1 MEQPRMFDPADETP
15 GAAGRAA
22 PRGEGAKPG
31 VPRRA
36 ARKKPRVARPTRGK
50 SKLPDDGAALFLGWE
65 GTEHV
70 PTLGFKPA
78 TAGKPAPVPLT
89 YGGDGHLMTVAPTGA
104 GKGVGLIIPAL
115 LTYPGSVIVT
125 DIKGENYQVT
135 ARYRREMGQQVVVL
149 DPFGLVTAKDK
160 GDRLNP
166 FDLFKVPGSDPES
179 DAEMLAAQ
187 LAVGHE
193 FSSDRY
199 WEDTG
204 RGLVA
209 GLVADVATSSP
220 PDKRNLVTLRELLYN
235 DDLDYTL
242 AVALDTRKKSMSPL
256 ARDEFVAYLA
266 APSDKTRP
274 CIRTTAT
281 TFVKCLGSS
290 AVSKSLEKSTF
301 DLCDLLHNK
310 PMTIYLVL
318 PPEKLLS
325 HRGLMRLW
333 VVTLMTVVMRRTRLP
348 RQRTLFLLDEAAQ
361 LGSLDLLPQAV
372 SLLRGYGLQVWTF
385 WQDLSQLM
393 KLYPANWE
401 AVVNNAAVLQAFGVP
416 GHAAR
421 VGWRVALGEADAQ
434 LASELHAD
442 EMLVAITGQ
451 PITRHT
457 RANYLRDKAFS
468 GRFDANQRFLG
479 LEN

>member
-1 MEQPRMFDPADETP
+1 MEQFPMIDPAEET
-15 GAAGRAA
+15 A
-22 PRGEGAKPG
+22 RGQKA
-31 VPRRA
+31 RRK
-36 ARKKPRVARPTRGK
+36 RKPRTARSVPGK
-50 SKLPDDGAALFLGWE
+50 AKLPDDGSALFLGWD

-70 PTLGFKPA
+70 PTLGFKPSSA
-78 TAGKPAPVPLT
+78 REEARPALT
-89 YGGDGHLMTVAPTGA
+89 YPGDGHLMTIAPTGA
-104 GKGVGLIIPAL
+104 GKGVGAIIPAL

-160 GDRLNP
+160 ADRLNP

-179 DAEMLAAQ
+179 DAEMIAAQ

-193 FSSDRY
+193 FTSDRY

-209 GLVADVATSSP
+209 GLVADIATSYSLE
-220 PDKRNLVTLRELLYN
+220 KRNLCSLREMLYN

-242 AVALDTRKKSMSPL
+242 AVALDTRKKTMSPL
-256 ARDEFVAYLA
+256 ARDEFIAYLA

-290 AVSKSLEKSTF
+290 AVSRSLERSTF
-301 DLCDLLHNK
+301 DLCDLLNNK

-333 VVTLMTVVMRRTRLP
+333 VVTLLTTVMRRNRLP
-348 RQRTLFLLDEAAQ
+348 KQRTLFLLDEAAQ

-393 KLYPANWE
+393 RLYPTNWE
-401 AVVNNAAVLQAFGVP
+401 AIVNNAAVLQAFGVP

-421 VGWRVALGEADAQ
+421 VGWRTVLGDMEAQ

-457 RANYLRDKAFS
+457 RANYLRDAAFK
-468 GRFDANQRFLG
+468 GRFDSNHRFLS
-479 LEN
+479 LDM

>member
-1 MEQPRMFDPADETP
+1 MFDPAEDAPEP
-15 GAAGRAA
+15 GRTGRRKA
-22 PRGEGAKPG
+22 PRDGAGK
-31 VPRRA
+31 A
-36 ARKKPRVARPTRGK
+36 TRQSRGRTRNK
-50 SKLPDDGAALFLGWE
+50 KLPDDGSALFLGWD
-65 GTEHV
+65 GTDHV
-70 PTLGFKPA
+70 PTLGFKP
-78 TAGKPAPVPLT
+78 TASSPAKKALT

-135 ARYRREMGQQVVVL
+135 ARYRRALGQQVVVL
-149 DPFGLVTAKDK
+149 DPFGLVAPRDK
-160 GDRLNP
+160 ADKLNP
-166 FDLFKVPGSDPES
+166 FDLFKVPGSDAES

-220 PDKRNLVTLRELLYN
+220 PDKRNLCTLRELLYD

-281 TFVKCLGSS
+281 TFVKCLGST
-290 AVSKSLEKSTF
+290 AVSKCLEKSTF
-301 DLCDLLHNK
+301 DLCDLLNNK

-325 HRGLMRLW
+325 HRALLRLW
-333 VVTLMTVVMRRTRLP
+333 VVTLMTVVMRRARLP
-348 RQRTLFLLDEAAQ
+348 KQRTLFLLDEAAQ

-372 SLLRGYGLQVWTF
+372 SLLRGYGLQLWTF
-385 WQDLSQLM
+385 WQDLSQM
-393 KLYPANWE
+393 IRLYPHNWE
-401 AVVNNAAVLQAFGVP
+401 SLVNNAAVLQVFGVP
-416 GHAAR
+416 GHASR
-421 VGWRVALGEADAQ
+421 HTWRAILGEADAQ
-434 LASELHAD
+434 LASELHPD
-442 EMLVAITGQ
+442 EMLVAITGKG
-451 PITRHT
+451 TARHT
-457 RANYLRDKAFS
+457 RANYLTDKAFAK
-468 GRFDANQRFLG
+468 RFDANQRFLG
-479 LEN
+479 LEK

>member
-1 MEQPRMFDPADETP
+1 M
-15 GAAGRAA
+15 
-22 PRGEGAKPG
+22 
-31 VPRRA
+31 
-36 ARKKPRVARPTRGK
+36 
-50 SKLPDDGAALFLGWE
+50 
-65 GTEHV
+65 
-70 PTLGFKPA
+70 
-78 TAGKPAPVPLT
+78 PLT

-104 GKGVGLIIPAL
+104 GKGVGLIIPAP

-135 ARYRREMGQQVVVL
+135 ARYRRQMGQQVVVL

-160 GDRLNP
+160 ADKLNP

-209 GLVADVATSSP
+209 GLIADVATSSTL
-220 PDKRNLVTLRELLYN
+220 DKRNLVTLRELLYN

-301 DLCDLLHNK
+301 DLCDLLHSK

-325 HRGLMRLW
+325 HRGLLRLW
-333 VVTLMTVVMRRTRLP
+333 VVTLMTVVMRRSRLP
-348 RQRTLFLLDEAAQ
+348 KQRTLFLLDEAAQ

-385 WQDLSQLM
+385 WQDLSQLI
-393 KLYPANWE
+393 KLYPNNWE

-421 VGWRVALGEADAQ
+421 VGWRVALGGPTRGERTPPRRDARRDDRPAD
-434 LASELHAD
+434 HA
-442 EMLVAITGQ
+442 
-451 PITRHT
+451 HT
-457 RANYLRDKAFS
+457 RAITSPTRRFPAASTRTSGSWGWRSECFVEIGTRMTRDEATRMKRIRVRRAARKPGCARNYRRAYAAA
-468 GRFDANQRFLG
+468 RFDPR
-479 LEN
+479 

>member
-1 MEQPRMFDPADETP
+1 MSESAEDVP
-15 GAAGRAA
+15 GGPAAGRRQPRAA
-22 PRGEGAKPG
+22 QKRKPRGA
-31 VPRRA
+31 
-36 ARKKPRVARPTRGK
+36 
-50 SKLPDDGAALFLGWE
+50 SKLPDDGSALFLGWD
-65 GTEHV
+65 GTDHN
-70 PTLGFKPA
+70 PTLGFMP
-78 TAGKPAPVPLT
+78 TSGRNPVRDSLT
-89 YGGDGHLMTVAPTGA
+89 YAGDGHLMTIAPTGA
-104 GKGVGLIIPAL
+104 GKGVGVIIPAL

-135 ARYRREMGQQVVVL
+135 ARRRREMGQQVIVL
-149 DPFGLVTAKDK
+149 DPFGLVTPRDK
-160 GDRLNP
+160 ADKLNP

-220 PDKRNLVTLRELLYN
+220 PEKRNLVTLREMLYN

-242 AVALDTRKKSMSPL
+242 AVALDTRKKTMSPL

-290 AVSKSLEKSTF
+290 SVSRSLEKSTF
-301 DLCDLLHNK
+301 DLNDLLNNK

-325 HRGLMRLW
+325 HRGLLRLW
-333 VVTLMTVVMRRTRLP
+333 VVTLMTVVMRRNRLP

-401 AVVNNAAVLQAFGVP
+401 ALVNNAAVLQAFGVP

-421 VGWRVALGEADAQ
+421 HGWRSVLGDADAL
-434 LASELHAD
+434 LASELHPD
-442 EMLVAITGQ
+442 EMLVAVTGQ
-451 PITRHT
+451 PTARHT
-457 RANYLRDKAFS
+457 RANYLRDKPFV
-468 GRFDANQRFLG
+468 GRFDPNQRFLG
-479 LEN
+479 LEK

>member
-1 MEQPRMFDPADETP
+1 MSDPADD
-15 GAAGRAA
+15 A
-22 PRGEGAKPG
+22 PRP
-31 VPRRA
+31 A
-36 ARKKPRVARPTRGK
+36 ARRRRTPRKKAGSPP
-50 SKLPDDGAALFLGWE
+50 LPDDGSALFLGWA
-65 GTEHV
+65 GTDHA
-70 PTLGFKPA
+70 PTLGFNP
-78 TAGKPAPVPLT
+78 TASRQAARDPLT
-89 YGGDGHLMTVAPTGA
+89 YAGDGHLMTVAPTGA

-135 ARYRREMGQQVVVL
+135 ARYRRELGQQVVVL
-149 DPFGLVTAKDK
+149 DPFGLVANKDK
-160 GDRLNP
+160 ADKLNP

-179 DAEMLAAQ
+179 DAEMIASQ

-220 PDKRNLVTLRELLYN
+220 PERRNLCSLRELLYN

-242 AVALDTRKKSMSPL
+242 AVALDTRKKTMSPL

-266 APSDKTRP
+266 APADKTRP

-281 TFVKCLGSS
+281 TFVKCLGST
-290 AVSKSLEKSTF
+290 AVSRSLERSTF
-301 DLCDLLHNK
+301 DLCDLLRNK

-325 HRGLMRLW
+325 HRGLLRLW

-348 RQRTLFLLDEAAQ
+348 KQRTLFLLDEAAQ

-385 WQDLSQLM
+385 WQDLSQLI
-393 KLYPANWE
+393 KLYPSNWE

-421 VGWRVALGEADAQ
+421 VGWRAVLGDADAQ
-434 LASELHAD
+434 LAGELHPD
-442 EMLVAITGQ
+442 EMLVAVTGR
-451 PITRHT
+451 TTARHT
-457 RANYLRDKAFS
+457 RANYLTDRPFA
-468 GRFDANQRFLG
+468 GRFDPNHRFAG
-479 LEN
+479 HEM

>member
-1 MEQPRMFDPADETP
+1 MPDPDE
-15 GAAGRAA
+15 A
-22 PRGEGAKPG
+22 
-31 VPRRA
+31 
-36 ARKKPRVARPTRGK
+36 PTRGK
-50 SKLPDDGAALFLGWE
+50 KAARKRPARTPKAPGSNLPDDGAALFLGWD

-70 PTLGFKPA
+70 PTLGFRPS
-78 TAGKPAPVPLT
+78 AGSDPTRPPLT
-89 YGGDGHLMTVAPTGA
+89 YGGDGHLMTIAPTGA
-104 GKGVGLIIPAL
+104 GKGVGAIIPAL

-135 ARYRREMGQQVVVL
+135 ARYRRDLGQQVVVL

-160 GDRLNP
+160 GDKLNP
-166 FDLFKVPGSDPES
+166 FDLFKVPGSDLES
-179 DAEMLAAQ
+179 DAEMIAAQ

-220 PDKRNLVTLRELLYN
+220 PDKRNLCALREMLYN

-242 AVALDTRKKSMSPL
+242 AVALDTRKKTMSPL

-290 AVSKSLEKSTF
+290 AVSRSLERSTF
-301 DLCDLLHNK
+301 DLCDLLNNK

-333 VVTLMTVVMRRTRLP
+333 VVTLMTTVMRRTRLP
-348 RQRTLFLLDEAAQ
+348 KQRTLFLLDEAAQ

-372 SLLRGYGLQVWTF
+372 SLLRGYGLQLWTF

-393 KLYPANWE
+393 KLYPNNWE
-401 AVVNNAAVLQAFGVP
+401 AIVNNAAVLQAFGVP

-421 VGWRVALGEADAQ
+421 VGWRSVLGDFDAQ
-434 LASELHAD
+434 LATELHAD
-442 EMLVAITGQ
+442 EMLVAVTGQ
-451 PITRHT
+451 STARHT
-457 RANYLRDKAFS
+457 RANYLTDRAFA
-468 GRFDANQRFLG
+468 GRFDANHRFLG
-479 LEN
+479 PEI

>member
-1 MEQPRMFDPADETP
+1 MFDSAADAP
-15 GAAGRAA
+15 KGSPAGRRKTTTA
-22 PRGEGAKPG
+22 
-31 VPRRA
+31 RR
-36 ARKKPRVARPTRGK
+36 TRSK
-50 SKLPDDGAALFLGWE
+50 SKSSNLPDSGVELFLGWE
-65 GTEHV
+65 GTDHV
-70 PTLGFKPA
+70 PTLGFKPSTTSVEKKA
-78 TAGKPAPVPLT
+78 LT
-89 YGGDGHLMTVAPTGA
+89 YAGDGHLMTVAPTGA

-135 ARYRREMGQQVVVL
+135 ARYRRSLGQQVVVL
-149 DPFGLVTAKDK
+149 DPFGLVTARDK
-160 GDRLNP
+160 GDKLNP
-166 FDLFKVPGSDPES
+166 FDVFKVPGSDLES

-209 GLVADVATSSP
+209 GLLADVATSSP
-220 PDKRNLVTLRELLYN
+220 LDKRNLCTLRELLYN

-242 AVALDTRKKSMSPL
+242 AVALDNRKKSMSPL
-256 ARDEFVAYLA
+256 ARDEFVSYLA

-281 TFVKCLGSS
+281 TFVKCLGST
-290 AVSKSLEKSTF
+290 AVARCLEKSTF
-301 DLCDLLHNK
+301 ELCDLLNNK

-325 HRGLMRLW
+325 HRALLRLW

-348 RQRTLFLLDEAAQ
+348 KQRTLFLLDEAAQ

-393 KLYPANWE
+393 KLYPNNWE
-401 AVVNNAAVLQAFGVP
+401 ALVNNAAVLQAFGVP

-421 VGWRVALGEADAQ
+421 IGWRAILGDADAQ
-434 LASELHAD
+434 LASELHTD

-451 PITRHT
+451 PLARHT
-457 RANYLRDKAFS
+457 RANYMRDKPFA

-479 LEN
+479 LEK

>member
-1 MEQPRMFDPADETP
+1 MIDRTEEDASNSLTGPINGPPGQKNNSLPFETP
-15 GAAGRAA
+15 IELTRSRKHRA
-22 PRGEGAKPG
+22 
-31 VPRRA
+31 
-36 ARKKPRVARPTRGK
+36 TRQTR
-50 SKLPDDGAALFLGWE
+50 KLPDDGTSLFLGWE

-70 PTLGFKPA
+70 PTLGFKPSSSA
-78 TAGKPAPVPLT
+78 KLARSPLT
-89 YGGDGHLMTVAPTGA
+89 YSGDGHLMTVAPTGA
-104 GKGVGLIIPAL
+104 GKGVGVIIPAL
-115 LTYPGSVIVT
+115 LTYPGSIIVT

-135 ARYRREMGQQVVVL
+135 ARYRRSLGQQVVVL

-160 GDRLNP
+160 GDKLNP

-193 FSSDRY
+193 FTSDRY

-220 PDKRNLVTLRELLYN
+220 VDKRNLCTLRELLYN

-242 AVALDTRKKSMSPL
+242 AVALDTRKKNMSPL

-281 TFVKCLGSS
+281 TFVKCLGSTCV
-290 AVSKSLEKSTF
+290 AKCLEKSTF

-325 HRGLMRLW
+325 HRGLLRLW
-333 VVTLMTVVMRRTRLP
+333 VVTLLTVVMRRARLP
-348 RQRTLFLLDEAAQ
+348 KARTLFLLDEASQ
-361 LGSLDLLPQAV
+361 LGSLDLLPQAI

-385 WQDLSQLM
+385 WQDLSQLI
-393 KLYPANWE
+393 KLYPNNWE

-421 VGWRVALGEADAQ
+421 IGWRSILGDGDAQ
-434 LASELHAD
+434 LASELHSE
-442 EMLVAITGQ
+442 EMLVAVTGQ
-451 PITRHT
+451 STSRHT
-457 RANYLRDKAFS
+457 RANYLYDKSFA
-468 GRFDANQRFLG
+468 GRFDANHRFNG
-479 LEN
+479 LEK

>member
-1 MEQPRMFDPADETP
+1 MFRPDEEQASNHPKSSSHAAESRADEERL
-15 GAAGRAA
+15 G
-22 PRGEGAKPG
+22 GESLSRP
-31 VPRRA
+31 
-36 ARKKPRVARPTRGK
+36 ARKPKVNRVTR
-50 SKLPDDGAALFLGWE
+50 KLPNDGTSLFLGWE
-65 GTEHV
+65 GTDHT
-70 PTLGFKPA
+70 PTLGFRPGA
-78 TAGKPAPVPLT
+78 SGKIARTPLT
-89 YGGDGHLMTVAPTGA
+89 YTGDGHLMTIAPTGA
-104 GKGVGLIIPAL
+104 GKGVGVIIPAL

-135 ARYRREMGQQVVVL
+135 ARYRRALGQQVVVL

-160 GDRLNP
+160 ADKLNP
-166 FDLFKVPGSDPES
+166 FDLFKIPGSDTES

-193 FSSDRY
+193 FTSDRY

-220 PDKRNLVTLRELLYN
+220 VEKRNLCTLRELLYN

-242 AVALDTRKKSMSPL
+242 AVALDTRKKNMSPL
-256 ARDEFVAYLA
+256 ARDEFIAYLA

-281 TFVKCLGSS
+281 TFVKCLGSTCV
-290 AVSKSLEKSTF
+290 ARSLEKSTF
-301 DLCDLLHNK
+301 DLCDLLNNK

-325 HRGLMRLW
+325 HRGLLRLW
-333 VVTLMTVVMRRTRLP
+333 VVTLLTIVMRRARLP
-348 RQRTLFLLDEAAQ
+348 KVRTLFLLDEASQ

-372 SLLRGYGLQVWTF
+372 SLLRGYGLQLWTF
-385 WQDLSQLM
+385 WQDLSQLI
-393 KLYPANWE
+393 KLYPSNWE

-421 VGWRVALGEADAQ
+421 VGWRAVLGEADAQ
-434 LASELHAD
+434 LASELHAE
-442 EMLVAITGQ
+442 EMLVAVTGQ
-451 PITRHT
+451 PTTRHT
-457 RANYLRDKAFS
+457 RANYLLDKAFA
-468 GRFDANQRFLG
+468 GRFDANHRFSG
-479 LEN
+479 LEK

>member
-1 MEQPRMFDPADETP
+1 MSDTADDATRP
-15 GAAGRAA
+15 A
-22 PRGEGAKPG
+22 PRRRSA
-31 VPRRA
+31 PRR
-36 ARKKPRVARPTRGK
+36 RGG
-50 SKLPDDGAALFLGWE
+50 SQLPDDGSALFLGWS
-65 GTEHV
+65 GTDHA
-70 PTLGFKPA
+70 PTLGFKPTTTRA
-78 TAGKPAPVPLT
+78 AARPPLT
-89 YGGDGHLMTVAPTGA
+89 YDGDGHLMTVAPTGA
-104 GKGVGLIIPAL
+104 GKGVGVIIPAL

-149 DPFGLVTAKDK
+149 DPFGLVAHKDK
-160 GDRLNP
+160 ADKLNP

-179 DAEMLAAQ
+179 DAEMIASQ

-220 PDKRNLVTLRELLYN
+220 PEKRNLCTLRELLYN

-266 APSDKTRP
+266 APADKTRP

-281 TFVKCLGSS
+281 TFVKCLGST
-290 AVSKSLEKSTF
+290 AVSRSLEKSTF
-301 DLCDLLHNK
+301 DLTDLLRNK

-325 HRGLMRLW
+325 HRGLLRLW

-348 RQRTLFLLDEAAQ
+348 KQRTLFLLDEAAQ

-393 KLYPANWE
+393 KLYPSNWE

-421 VGWRVALGEADAQ
+421 VGWRAVLGDVDAQ
-434 LASELHAD
+434 LASEMHPD
-442 EMLVAITGQ
+442 EMLVAVTGR
-451 PITRHT
+451 PTTRHT
-457 RANYLRDKAFS
+457 RANYLRDKPFA
-468 GRFDANQRFLG
+468 GRFDANHRFLG
-479 LEN
+479 HEM

>member
-1 MEQPRMFDPADETP
+1 MFDPAQDTP
-15 GAAGRAA
+15 QRSRAGR
-22 PRGEGAKPG
+22 RKPST
-31 VPRRA
+31 
-36 ARKKPRVARPTRGK
+36 ARQTRTN
-50 SKLPDDGAALFLGWE
+50 SKLPDDGSALFLGWD
-65 GTEHV
+65 GTDHA
-70 PTLGFKPA
+70 PTLGFRP
-78 TAGKPAPVPLT
+78 TAGAPAKKPLT
-89 YGGDGHLMTVAPTGA
+89 YDGDGHLMTVAPTGA

-135 ARYRREMGQQVVVL
+135 ARYRRALGQQVVVL
-149 DPFGLVTAKDK
+149 DPFGLVATRDK
-160 GDRLNP
+160 ADKLNP
-166 FDLFKVPGSDPES
+166 FDLFKMPGSDTES
-179 DAEMLAAQ
+179 DSEMLAAQ

-220 PDKRNLVTLRELLYN
+220 PEKRNLCSLRELLYN

-242 AVALDTRKKSMSPL
+242 AVALDTRKRSMSPL

-281 TFVKCLGSS
+281 TFVKCLGST
-290 AVSKSLEKSTF
+290 AVAKCLERSTF
-301 DLCDLLHNK
+301 DLCDLLNNK

-325 HRGLMRLW
+325 HRALLRLW

-348 RQRTLFLLDEAAQ
+348 KQRTLFLLDEAAQ

-393 KLYPANWE
+393 KLYPSNWE

-421 VGWRVALGEADAQ
+421 IGWRVVLGDADAQ

-442 EMLVAITGQ
+442 EMLVAVTGQ

-457 RANYLRDKAFS
+457 RANYLRDKPFA
-468 GRFDANQRFLG
+468 GRFDANQRFAGLG
-479 LEN
+479 R

>member
-1 MEQPRMFDPADETP
+1 MEPARTFD
-15 GAAGRAA
+15 AGDDA
-22 PRGEGAKPG
+22 PRRPRRKPAR
-31 VPRRA
+31 PRRA
-36 ARKKPRVARPTRGK
+36 K
-50 SKLPDDGAALFLGWE
+50 SDLPDDGSALFLGWE
-65 GTEHV
+65 GTAHA
-70 PTLGFKPA
+70 PTLGFKPSG
-78 TAGKPAPVPLT
+78 AGAAAPRPLA

-104 GKGVGLIIPAL
+104 GKGVGVIIPAL

-135 ARYRREMGQQVVVL
+135 ARYRRELGQQVVVL
-149 DPFGLVTAKDK
+149 DPFGLVTAKDR
-160 GDRLNP
+160 GDKLNP

-209 GLVADVATSSP
+209 GLIADVATSSP
-220 PDKRNLVTLRELLYN
+220 ADKRNLVTLRELLYN

-242 AVALDTRKKSMSPL
+242 AVALDTRKKTMSPL

-281 TFVKCLGSS
+281 TFVKCLGST
-290 AVSKSLEKSTF
+290 AVSKNLERSTF
-301 DLCDLLHNK
+301 DLCDLLNNK

-325 HRGLMRLW
+325 HRGLLRLW
-333 VVTLMTVVMRRTRLP
+333 VVTLMTVVMRRARLP
-348 RQRTLFLLDEAAQ
+348 KQRTLFLLDEAAQ

-393 KLYPANWE
+393 KLYPTNWE

-421 VGWRVALGEADAQ
+421 VGWRAVLGELDAQ
-434 LASELHAD
+434 LAGELHSD

-451 PITRHT
+451 PTTRHT
-457 RANYLRDKAFS
+457 RANYLRDKAFA

-479 LEN
+479 LEK

>member
-1 MEQPRMFDPADETP
+1 MPDPDE
-15 GAAGRAA
+15 A
-22 PRGEGAKPG
+22 PTRGKK
-31 VPRRA
+31 A
-36 ARKKPRVARPTRGK
+36 ARKRPARPTRTTK
-50 SKLPDDGAALFLGWE
+50 SNLPDDGAALFLGWD

-70 PTLGFKPA
+70 PTLGFRPSAGSDPA
-78 TAGKPAPVPLT
+78 RPPLT
-89 YGGDGHLMTVAPTGA
+89 YGGDGHLMTIAPTGA
-104 GKGVGLIIPAL
+104 GKGVGAIIPAL

-135 ARYRREMGQQVVVL
+135 ARYRRELGQQVVVL

-160 GDRLNP
+160 GDKLNP
-166 FDLFKVPGSDPES
+166 FDLFKVPGSDLES
-179 DAEMLAAQ
+179 DAEMIAAQ

-209 GLVADVATSSP
+209 GLVADVATSAAP
-220 PDKRNLVTLRELLYN
+220 EKRNLCALREMLYN

-242 AVALDTRKKSMSPL
+242 AVALDTRKKTMSPL
-256 ARDEFVAYLA
+256 ARDEFIAYLA

-290 AVSKSLEKSTF
+290 AVSRSLERSTF
-301 DLCDLLHNK
+301 DLCDLLNNK

-333 VVTLMTVVMRRTRLP
+333 VVTLMTTVMRRTRLP

-372 SLLRGYGLQVWTF
+372 SLLRGYGLQLWTF

-393 KLYPANWE
+393 KLYPNNWE
-401 AVVNNAAVLQAFGVP
+401 AIVNNAAVLQAFGVP

-421 VGWRVALGEADAQ
+421 VGWRSVLGDFDAQ
-434 LASELHAD
+434 LATELHAD
-442 EMLVAITGQ
+442 EMLVAITGHS
-451 PITRHT
+451 TARHT
-457 RANYLRDKAFS
+457 RANYLTDRAFA
-468 GRFDANQRFLG
+468 GRFDANHRFLG
-479 LEN
+479 PDL